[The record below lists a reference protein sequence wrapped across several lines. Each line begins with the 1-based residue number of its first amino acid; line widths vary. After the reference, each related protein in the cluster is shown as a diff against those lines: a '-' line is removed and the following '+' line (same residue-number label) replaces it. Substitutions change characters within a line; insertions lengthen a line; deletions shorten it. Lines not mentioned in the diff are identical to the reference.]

1 MRWVVAI
8 ACFGLIIARAAWPEI
23 LFDNISLT
31 LLVIT
36 ALAVLL
42 PDLRKHLGPVKKV
55 KIGPFEVDLG
65 EKLEKL
71 AGKTAILE
79 SSIQERKDQIVLK
92 AMPEGR
98 VPLWLA
104 QGGTDP
110 RASLLLLTI
119 EIERTIRNLAKAAEV
134 PQPRHI
140 YPLYRLLGSLAERQI
155 VDKRLVRLFRDF
167 WAVRNTVVHGHHFE
181 ISEGKLYELIE
192 LGLRILRILK
202 VSSVRPSSNPGDR
215 ENSAFIDPWSIE
227 IPGADEIMKKINKEE
242 GK

>member
-8 ACFGLIIARAAWPEI
+8 TCFGLIIARAVWPEI
-23 LFDNISLT
+23 RFDNISLT
-31 LLVIT
+31 LLAIT

-42 PDLRKHLGPVKKV
+42 PELRKHLGPVKTV

-79 SSIQERKDQIVLK
+79 SVIQERKEQIILK
-92 AMPEGR
+92 AMPEDR

-110 RASLLLLTI
+110 RASLLLLAI
-119 EIERTIRNLAKAAEV
+119 EIERTIRNLAKAADV
-134 PQPRHI
+134 PQPYHT

-192 LGLRILRILK
+192 LGFRILRILK
-202 VSSVRPSSNPGDR
+202 VSSVRPSSNLGDQ
-215 ENSAFIDPWSIE
+215 ED
-227 IPGADEIMKKINKEE
+227 
-242 GK
+242 